1 MERIS
6 IQELAAVL
14 VTKSGLKKKEA
25 ERFATVMFDVV
36 KEGLSSDRQVKIKG
50 LGTFKV
56 IDIDSRESVDVNTGE
71 RMVIEGHDKITFTPD
86 ATMKELVNKP
96 FSQFETVVLADGVD
110 FTGDEDEELEVDIE
124 NDMEPEPEPFEAPVL
139 IEEPET
145 VEEPAEEPAP
155 EPELESIEAPAPEPE
170 PEAIGAPAPEP
181 EPEAIEAPEPE
192 PVQEEVSPLL
202 DFIDSAEE
210 QHSDEMPDEEEPEEE
225 EEEDDDEDENEYSS
239 SSGKRWIWWLL
250 MSLIAFGAGFLLGRH
265 TGKSASPA
273 VIDAW
278 TVDSIDKDTLAAD
291 TAKKDT
297 LAKPVVKQDTL
308 AKPVADTPAK
318 AKPDAKPDTIVPRP
332 KPDDEKTKDAYKQYN
347 LNDARVRTGAYRIIG
362 TAQVVKVKKGE
373 TLNRI
378 SARYLGPDMECYVEA
393 YNELKPGAMLKE
405 GQTLKIPQLELKKK
419 KKKQSNQ

>member
-36 KEGLSSDRQVKIKG
+36 KEGLSADRQVKIKG

-124 NDMEPEPEPFEAPVL
+124 NDMEPEPEPVEAPVL
-139 IEEPET
+139 IEEPE
-145 VEEPAEEPAP
+145 PAEE
-155 EPELESIEAPAPEPE
+155 
-170 PEAIGAPAPEP
+170 PAPEP

-210 QHSDEMPDEEEPEEE
+210 QQSDEMPDEEEPEKEE
-225 EEEDDDEDENEYSS
+225 KEDDEDENEYSS

-265 TGKSASPA
+265 TGKSASPD

-347 LNDARVRTGAYRIIG
+347 LSDARVRTGAYRIIG

-378 SARYLGPDMECYVEA
+378 SARHLGPDMECYVEA

>member
-36 KEGLSSDRQVKIKG
+36 KEGLSADRQVKIKG

-124 NDMEPEPEPFEAPVL
+124 NDMEPEPEPVGAPVL
-139 IEEPET
+139 IEEPEP

-155 EPELESIEAPAPEPE
+155 EEPAPEPE
-170 PEAIGAPAPEP
+170 PEAIV
-181 EPEAIEAPEPE
+181 APEPE

-210 QHSDEMPDEEEPEEE
+210 QHSDEMPDEEEPEKEE
-225 EEEDDDEDENEYSS
+225 KEDDEDENEYSS

-278 TVDSIDKDTLAAD
+278 TVDSIDE
-291 TAKKDT
+291 DT

-347 LNDARVRTGAYRIIG
+347 FNDARVRTGAYRIIG

-378 SARYLGPDMECYVEA
+378 SARHLGPDMECYVEA

>member
-124 NDMEPEPEPFEAPVL
+124 NDMEPEPEPVEAPVL
-139 IEEPET
+139 IEEP
-145 VEEPAEEPAP
+145 EPAEEPAP
-155 EPELESIEAPAPEPE
+155 EPEPEAIEAPE
-170 PEAIGAPAPEP
+170 PEP

-318 AKPDAKPDTIVPRP
+318 AKPDAIVPRP

>member
-96 FSQFETVVLADGVD
+96 FSQFETVVLADGVN

-124 NDMEPEPEPFEAPVL
+124 NDMEPEPEPVGAPVL

-145 VEEPAEEPAP
+145 AEEPAEEPA
-155 EPELESIEAPAPEPE
+155 EETVEETAPEE
-170 PEAIGAPAPEP
+170 PAEEPAPEP

-225 EEEDDDEDENEYSS
+225 EEEDDEDENEYSS
-239 SSGKRWIWWLL
+239 PSGKRWIWWLL

-265 TGKSASPA
+265 TGKNASPD

-278 TVDSIDKDTLAAD
+278 TVDSIDE
-291 TAKKDT
+291 
-297 LAKPVVKQDTL
+297 DTL

-332 KPDDEKTKDAYKQYN
+332 KPDDEKIKDAYKQYN
-347 LNDARVRTGAYRIIG
+347 FNDARVRTGAYRIIG
-362 TAQVVKVKKGE
+362 TAQEVKVKKGE

-378 SARYLGPDMECYVEA
+378 SARHLGPGMECYVEA

>member
-124 NDMEPEPEPFEAPVL
+124 NDMEPEPEPVEAPVL

-145 VEEPAEEPAP
+145 VEEPAEE
-155 EPELESIEAPAPEPE
+155 
-170 PEAIGAPAPEP
+170 PAPEP

>member
-36 KEGLSSDRQVKIKG
+36 KEGLSADRQVKIKG

-124 NDMEPEPEPFEAPVL
+124 NDMEPEPEPVGAPVL
-139 IEEPET
+139 IEEPEP

-155 EPELESIEAPAPEPE
+155 EEPAPEPE
-170 PEAIGAPAPEP
+170 PEAIV
-181 EPEAIEAPEPE
+181 APEPE

-210 QHSDEMPDEEEPEEE
+210 QQSDEMPDEEEPEKEE
-225 EEEDDDEDENEYSS
+225 KEDDEDENEYSS

-278 TVDSIDKDTLAAD
+278 TVDSIDEDTLA
-291 TAKKDT
+291 KPVVKQDT

-347 LNDARVRTGAYRIIG
+347 FNDARVRTGAYRIIG

-378 SARYLGPDMECYVEA
+378 SARHLGPDMECYVEA

>member
-36 KEGLSSDRQVKIKG
+36 KEGLSADRQVKIKG

-124 NDMEPEPEPFEAPVL
+124 NDMEPEPEPVGTPVL

-145 VEEPAEEPAP
+145 AEEPAGEPVEEPAEEP
-155 EPELESIEAPAPEPE
+155 EPEPE
-170 PEAIGAPAPEP
+170 PEPAPEP

-192 PVQEEVSPLL
+192 PVQEEVIPLL

-225 EEEDDDEDENEYSS
+225 EEEEDDEDEDEYSS

-250 MSLIAFGAGFLLGRH
+250 MSLIAFGAGFLLGHH

-273 VIDAW
+273 VVDAW

-362 TAQVVKVKKGE
+362 TAQEVKVKKGE

-378 SARYLGPDMECYVEA
+378 SARHLGPDMECYVEA

-405 GQTLKIPQLELKKK
+405 GQTLKIPKLELKKK

>member
-124 NDMEPEPEPFEAPVL
+124 NDMEPEPEPVEAPVL

-145 VEEPAEEPAP
+145 VEEPVEEPAP
-155 EPELESIEAPAPEPE
+155 EPEPESIE
-170 PEAIGAPAPEP
+170 APAPEP

-192 PVQEEVSPLL
+192 PVQEEVIPLL

-225 EEEDDDEDENEYSS
+225 EEEDDEDEDEYSS

-250 MSLIAFGAGFLLGRH
+250 LSLIAFGAGFLLGRH

-278 TVDSIDKDTLAAD
+278 TVDSIDKDTLAADTAKKDTLAAD

-347 LNDARVRTGAYRIIG
+347 FNDARVRTGAYRIIG
-362 TAQVVKVKKGE
+362 TAQEVKVKKGE
-373 TLNRI
+373 TLKRI
-378 SARYLGPDMECYVEA
+378 SARHLGPDMECYVEA

>member
-36 KEGLSSDRQVKIKG
+36 KEGLSADRQVKIKG

-124 NDMEPEPEPFEAPVL
+124 NDMEPEPEPVEAPVL

-145 VEEPAEEPAP
+145 VEEPAPEEPAE
-155 EPELESIEAPAPEPE
+155 EPVEEPAEE
-170 PEAIGAPAPEP
+170 PAPEP

-225 EEEDDDEDENEYSS
+225 EEEDDDDDDDDEDEYSS

-265 TGKSASPA
+265 TGKSASPD

>member
-124 NDMEPEPEPFEAPVL
+124 NDMEPEPEPVEAPVL

-145 VEEPAEEPAP
+145 VEEPVEEPVEESAEESAEEPVEEPAEEPA
-155 EPELESIEAPAPEPE
+155 
-170 PEAIGAPAPEP
+170 
-181 EPEAIEAPEPE
+181 PE

-210 QHSDEMPDEEEPEEE
+210 QPSDEMPDEEEPEKE
-225 EEEDDDEDENEYSS
+225 EEEDDEDEYSS

-250 MSLIAFGAGFLLGRH
+250 MSLIAFGVGFLLGRH

-278 TVDSIDKDTLAAD
+278 TVDSIDEDTLAAD

-347 LNDARVRTGAYRIIG
+347 FNDARVRTGAYRIIG
-362 TAQVVKVKKGE
+362 TAQEVKVKKGE

-378 SARYLGPDMECYVEA
+378 SARHLGPDMECYVEA

>member
-36 KEGLSSDRQVKIKG
+36 KEGLSADRQVKIKG

-124 NDMEPEPEPFEAPVL
+124 NDMEPEPEPVGAPVL
-139 IEEPET
+139 IEEPEP

-155 EPELESIEAPAPEPE
+155 EEPAPEPE
-170 PEAIGAPAPEP
+170 PEAIV
-181 EPEAIEAPEPE
+181 APEPE

-210 QHSDEMPDEEEPEEE
+210 QQSDEMPDEEEPEKEE
-225 EEEDDDEDENEYSS
+225 KEDDEDENEYSS

-278 TVDSIDKDTLAAD
+278 TVDSIDE
-291 TAKKDT
+291 DT

-347 LNDARVRTGAYRIIG
+347 FNDARVRTGAYRIIG

-378 SARYLGPDMECYVEA
+378 SARHLGPDMECYVEA

>member
-124 NDMEPEPEPFEAPVL
+124 NDMEPEPEPVEAPVL

-145 VEEPAEEPAP
+145 AEEPVEEPAEEPVE
-155 EPELESIEAPAPEPE
+155 EPAEE
-170 PEAIGAPAPEP
+170 PAPEP

-225 EEEDDDEDENEYSS
+225 EKEEDDEDEDEYSS

-265 TGKSASPA
+265 TGKSASPD

-278 TVDSIDKDTLAAD
+278 TVDSIDEDTLAAD

-347 LNDARVRTGAYRIIG
+347 FNDARVRTGAYRIIG
-362 TAQVVKVKKGE
+362 TAQEVKVKKGE
-373 TLNRI
+373 TLKRI
-378 SARYLGPDMECYVEA
+378 SARHLGPDMECYVEA

>member
-124 NDMEPEPEPFEAPVL
+124 NDMEPEPEPVEAPVL

-145 VEEPAEEPAP
+145 AEEPVEEPAEEPVE
-155 EPELESIEAPAPEPE
+155 EPAEE
-170 PEAIGAPAPEP
+170 PAPEP

-192 PVQEEVSPLL
+192 PVQEEVIPLL

-225 EEEDDDEDENEYSS
+225 EKEEDDEDEDEYSS

-265 TGKSASPA
+265 TGKSASPD

-278 TVDSIDKDTLAAD
+278 TVDSIDE
-291 TAKKDT
+291 DT

-347 LNDARVRTGAYRIIG
+347 FNDARVRTGAYRIIG
-362 TAQVVKVKKGE
+362 TAQEVKVKKGE
-373 TLNRI
+373 TLKRI
-378 SARYLGPDMECYVEA
+378 SARHLGPDMECYVEA

>member
-124 NDMEPEPEPFEAPVL
+124 NDMEPEPEPVGAPVL
-139 IEEPET
+139 IEEPEP
-145 VEEPAEEPAP
+145 VEEPAEE
-155 EPELESIEAPAPEPE
+155 
-170 PEAIGAPAPEP
+170 PAPEP

-210 QHSDEMPDEEEPEEE
+210 QHSDEMPDEEEPEKEE
-225 EEEDDDEDENEYSS
+225 KEEDDEDEDEYSS

-265 TGKSASPA
+265 TGKNASPA

-278 TVDSIDKDTLAAD
+278 TVDSIDEDTLAAD

-347 LNDARVRTGAYRIIG
+347 FNDARVRTGAYRIIG
-362 TAQVVKVKKGE
+362 TAQEVKVKKGE
-373 TLNRI
+373 TLKRI
-378 SARYLGPDMECYVEA
+378 SARHLGPGMECYVEA

>member
-36 KEGLSSDRQVKIKG
+36 KEGLSADRQVKIKG

-124 NDMEPEPEPFEAPVL
+124 NDMEPEPEPVGAPVL
-139 IEEPET
+139 IEEPEP
-145 VEEPAEEPAP
+145 VEEPAEE
-155 EPELESIEAPAPEPE
+155 
-170 PEAIGAPAPEP
+170 PAPEP

-192 PVQEEVSPLL
+192 PVQEEVIPLL

-225 EEEDDDEDENEYSS
+225 KEEDDDEDEDEYSS

-265 TGKSASPA
+265 TGKNASPD

-278 TVDSIDKDTLAAD
+278 TVDSIDEDTLAAD

-347 LNDARVRTGAYRIIG
+347 LSDARVRTGAYRIIG

>member
-36 KEGLSSDRQVKIKG
+36 KEGLSADRQVKIKG

-124 NDMEPEPEPFEAPVL
+124 NDMEPEPEPVGTPVL

-145 VEEPAEEPAP
+145 VEETVEEAVEEPVEEPAEEP
-155 EPELESIEAPAPEPE
+155 ES
-170 PEAIGAPAPEP
+170 

-192 PVQEEVSPLL
+192 PVQEEVIPLL

-225 EEEDDDEDENEYSS
+225 EEEEDDEDEDEYSS

-250 MSLIAFGAGFLLGRH
+250 LSLIAFGAGFLLGRH
-265 TGKSASPA
+265 TGESASPA

-278 TVDSIDKDTLAAD
+278 TVDSIDEDTLAAD
-291 TAKKDT
+291 TAKK
-297 LAKPVVKQDTL
+297 DTL

-347 LNDARVRTGAYRIIG
+347 FNDARVRTGAYRIIG
-362 TAQVVKVKKGE
+362 TAQEVKVKKGE
-373 TLNRI
+373 TLKRI
-378 SARYLGPDMECYVEA
+378 SARHLGPGMECYVEA

>member
-124 NDMEPEPEPFEAPVL
+124 NDMEPEPEPVGAPVL

-155 EPELESIEAPAPEPE
+155 EEPVEKPAEE
-170 PEAIGAPAPEP
+170 PAPEP

-192 PVQEEVSPLL
+192 PVQEEVIPLL

-225 EEEDDDEDENEYSS
+225 EKEEDDEDENEYSS

-265 TGKSASPA
+265 TGKNASPD

-278 TVDSIDKDTLAAD
+278 TVDSIDEDTLAAD

-318 AKPDAKPDTIVPRP
+318 AKPEAKPDTIVPRP

-347 LNDARVRTGAYRIIG
+347 FNDARVRTGAYRIIG

-373 TLNRI
+373 TLKRI
-378 SARYLGPDMECYVEA
+378 SARHLGPDMECYVEA

>member
-124 NDMEPEPEPFEAPVL
+124 NDMEPEPEPVEAPVL

-145 VEEPAEEPAP
+145 VEEPAEEPAEELVEDP
-155 EPELESIEAPAPEPE
+155 AEEPVEEPVE
-170 PEAIGAPAPEP
+170 EPAPEP

-192 PVQEEVSPLL
+192 PEPEEVSPLL

-210 QHSDEMPDEEEPEEE
+210 QPSDEMPDEEEPEEE
-225 EEEDDDEDENEYSS
+225 EEEDDDEDEDEYSS

-250 MSLIAFGAGFLLGRH
+250 VSLIAFGAGFLLGRH
-265 TGKSASPA
+265 TGKNASPA

-278 TVDSIDKDTLAAD
+278 TVDSIDEDTLAAD

-347 LNDARVRTGAYRIIG
+347 FNDARVRTGAYRIIG
-362 TAQVVKVKKGE
+362 TAQEVKVKKGE
-373 TLNRI
+373 TLKRI
-378 SARYLGPDMECYVEA
+378 SARHLGPDMECYVEA

>member
-36 KEGLSSDRQVKIKG
+36 KEGLSADRQVKIKG

-124 NDMEPEPEPFEAPVL
+124 NDMEPEPEPVEAPVL
-139 IEEPET
+139 IEEL
-145 VEEPAEEPAP
+145 EPAEE
-155 EPELESIEAPAPEPE
+155 
-170 PEAIGAPAPEP
+170 PAPEP

-265 TGKSASPA
+265 TGKNASPD

-308 AKPVADTPAK
+308 AKPVADTPSK
-318 AKPDAKPDTIVPRP
+318 AKPEAKPDTIVPRP

-347 LNDARVRTGAYRIIG
+347 FNDARVRTGAYRIIG
-362 TAQVVKVKKGE
+362 TAQEVKVKKGE

-378 SARYLGPDMECYVEA
+378 SARHLGPDMECYVEA

>member
-124 NDMEPEPEPFEAPVL
+124 NDMEPEPEPVETPVL

-145 VEEPAEEPAP
+145 VEEPVEEPAP
-155 EPELESIEAPAPEPE
+155 EEPAKEPVEE
-170 PEAIGAPAPEP
+170 PAEEPAPEP

-210 QHSDEMPDEEEPEEE
+210 QQSDEMPDEEEPEKEE
-225 EEEDDDEDENEYSS
+225 KEDDEDENEYSS

-265 TGKSASPA
+265 TGKSASPD

-347 LNDARVRTGAYRIIG
+347 LSDARVRTGAYRIIG

-378 SARYLGPDMECYVEA
+378 SARHLGPDMECYVEA

-419 KKKQSNQ
+419 KQSNQ

>member
-36 KEGLSSDRQVKIKG
+36 KEGLSADRQVKIKG

-124 NDMEPEPEPFEAPVL
+124 NDMEPEPEPVEAPVL
-139 IEEPET
+139 IEEL
-145 VEEPAEEPAP
+145 EPAEE
-155 EPELESIEAPAPEPE
+155 
-170 PEAIGAPAPEP
+170 PAPEP

-210 QHSDEMPDEEEPEEE
+210 QHSDEMPDEEEPEKEE
-225 EEEDDDEDENEYSS
+225 KEDDEDENEYSS

-278 TVDSIDKDTLAAD
+278 TVDSIDE
-291 TAKKDT
+291 DT

-347 LNDARVRTGAYRIIG
+347 FNDARVRTGAYRIIG

-378 SARYLGPDMECYVEA
+378 SARHLGPDMECYVEA

>member
-36 KEGLSSDRQVKIKG
+36 KEGLSADRQVKIKG

-110 FTGDEDEELEVDIE
+110 FTGDEDEDLEVDIE
-124 NDMEPEPEPFEAPVL
+124 NDMEPEPEPVEAPVL
-139 IEEPET
+139 IEEPEP
-145 VEEPAEEPAP
+145 VEEPAP
-155 EPELESIEAPAPEPE
+155 EPEPAEEPVEEPDPEPE
-170 PEAIGAPAPEP
+170 PAPEP

-210 QHSDEMPDEEEPEEE
+210 QQSDEMPDEEEPEKEE
-225 EEEDDDEDENEYSS
+225 KEEDDEDEDEYSS

-265 TGKSASPA
+265 TGKNASPA

-318 AKPDAKPDTIVPRP
+318 AKSDAKPDTIVPRP

-347 LNDARVRTGAYRIIG
+347 FNDARVRTGAYRIIG

>member
-36 KEGLSSDRQVKIKG
+36 KEGLSADRQVKIKG

-124 NDMEPEPEPFEAPVL
+124 NDMEPEPEPVGAPVL

-145 VEEPAEEPAP
+145 VEEPVEEPTE
-155 EPELESIEAPAPEPE
+155 EPVEE
-170 PEAIGAPAPEP
+170 PAPEP

-210 QHSDEMPDEEEPEEE
+210 QHSDEMPDEEEPEKEE
-225 EEEDDDEDENEYSS
+225 KEDDDEDEDEYSS

-265 TGKSASPA
+265 TGKSTSPA

-347 LNDARVRTGAYRIIG
+347 LSDARVRTGAYRIIG

>member
-124 NDMEPEPEPFEAPVL
+124 NDMEPEPEPVEAPVL

-145 VEEPAEEPAP
+145 VEEPVEEPAP
-155 EPELESIEAPAPEPE
+155 EEPAKEPVEE
-170 PEAIGAPAPEP
+170 PAEEPAPEP

-265 TGKSASPA
+265 TGKSASPD

-362 TAQVVKVKKGE
+362 TAQEVKVKKGE
-373 TLNRI
+373 TLKRI
-378 SARYLGPDMECYVEA
+378 SARHLGPDMECYVEA

-419 KKKQSNQ
+419 KQSNQ

>member
-124 NDMEPEPEPFEAPVL
+124 NDMEPEPEPVEAPVL
-139 IEEPET
+139 IEEPEPAEEPVEEP
-145 VEEPAEEPAP
+145 VEEPAEE
-155 EPELESIEAPAPEPE
+155 
-170 PEAIGAPAPEP
+170 PAPEP

-192 PVQEEVSPLL
+192 PVQEEVIPLL

-225 EEEDDDEDENEYSS
+225 EEEDDDEDEDEYSS

-250 MSLIAFGAGFLLGRH
+250 LSLIAFGAGFLLGRH
-265 TGKSASPA
+265 TGESASPA
-273 VIDAW
+273 VVDAW
-278 TVDSIDKDTLAAD
+278 TVDSIDKDTLAADTAKKDTLAAD

-347 LNDARVRTGAYRIIG
+347 FNDARVRTGAYRIIG
-362 TAQVVKVKKGE
+362 TAQEVKVKKGE
-373 TLNRI
+373 TLKRI
-378 SARYLGPDMECYVEA
+378 SARHLGPDMECYVEA

>member
-36 KEGLSSDRQVKIKG
+36 KEGLSADRQVKIKG

-124 NDMEPEPEPFEAPVL
+124 NDMEPEPEPVEAPVL

-145 VEEPAEEPAP
+145 VEEPAEEPAE
-155 EPELESIEAPAPEPE
+155 EPVEE
-170 PEAIGAPAPEP
+170 PAPEP

-225 EEEDDDEDENEYSS
+225 KEEDDDEDENEYSS

-265 TGKSASPA
+265 TGKSASPD

-318 AKPDAKPDTIVPRP
+318 AKPDAKPDTIVLRP

-347 LNDARVRTGAYRIIG
+347 LSDARVRTGAYRIIG

-419 KKKQSNQ
+419 KQSNQ

>member
-36 KEGLSSDRQVKIKG
+36 KEGLSADRQVKIKG

-124 NDMEPEPEPFEAPVL
+124 NDMEPEPEPVEAPVL

-145 VEEPAEEPAP
+145 VEEPAEEPVE
-155 EPELESIEAPAPEPE
+155 EPVEEPAEE
-170 PEAIGAPAPEP
+170 PAPEP

-210 QHSDEMPDEEEPEEE
+210 QHSNEMPDEEEPEEE
-225 EEEDDDEDENEYSS
+225 KEEEDDEDENEYSS

-265 TGKSASPA
+265 TGKSASPD

-278 TVDSIDKDTLAAD
+278 TVDSIDEGTLAAD

-362 TAQVVKVKKGE
+362 TAQEVKVKKGE
-373 TLNRI
+373 TLKRI
-378 SARYLGPDMECYVEA
+378 SARHLGPGMECYVEA

>member
-124 NDMEPEPEPFEAPVL
+124 NDMEPEPEPVEAPVL
-139 IEEPET
+139 IEEPEPAEET
-145 VEEPAEEPAP
+145 AEETAEEPVEEPAEE
-155 EPELESIEAPAPEPE
+155 
-170 PEAIGAPAPEP
+170 PAPEP

-210 QHSDEMPDEEEPEEE
+210 QHSDEMPDEEEPEKE
-225 EEEDDDEDENEYSS
+225 EEEDDDEDEDEYSS

-278 TVDSIDKDTLAAD
+278 TVDSIDEDTLAAD

-347 LNDARVRTGAYRIIG
+347 FNDARVRTGAYRIIG
-362 TAQVVKVKKGE
+362 TAQEVKVKKGE
-373 TLNRI
+373 TLKRI
-378 SARYLGPDMECYVEA
+378 SARHLGPDMECYVEA

>member
-124 NDMEPEPEPFEAPVL
+124 NDMEPEPEPVEAPVL
-139 IEEPET
+139 IEEPE
-145 VEEPAEEPAP
+145 PAEE
-155 EPELESIEAPAPEPE
+155 
-170 PEAIGAPAPEP
+170 PAPEP

>member
-36 KEGLSSDRQVKIKG
+36 KEGLSADRQVKIKG

-124 NDMEPEPEPFEAPVL
+124 NDMEPEPEPVEAPVL
-139 IEEPET
+139 IEEL
-145 VEEPAEEPAP
+145 EPAEE
-155 EPELESIEAPAPEPE
+155 
-170 PEAIGAPAPEP
+170 PAPEP

-210 QHSDEMPDEEEPEEE
+210 QQSDEMPDEEEPEKEE
-225 EEEDDDEDENEYSS
+225 KEDDEDENEYSS

-278 TVDSIDKDTLAAD
+278 TVDSIDE
-291 TAKKDT
+291 DT

-347 LNDARVRTGAYRIIG
+347 FNDARVRTGAYRIIG

-378 SARYLGPDMECYVEA
+378 SARHLGPDMECYVEA

>member
-124 NDMEPEPEPFEAPVL
+124 NDMEPEPEPVGAPVL

-145 VEEPAEEPAP
+145 VEEPAEEPAEELVEDP
-155 EPELESIEAPAPEPE
+155 AEEPVEEPVE
-170 PEAIGAPAPEP
+170 EPAPEP

-225 EEEDDDEDENEYSS
+225 EEEDDDEDEDEYSS

-250 MSLIAFGAGFLLGRH
+250 VSLIAFGAGFLLGRH
-265 TGKSASPA
+265 TGKNASPA
-273 VIDAW
+273 VVDAW
-278 TVDSIDKDTLAAD
+278 TVDSIDEDTLAAD

-347 LNDARVRTGAYRIIG
+347 LSDARVRTGAYRIIG

-378 SARYLGPDMECYVEA
+378 SARHLGPDMECYVEA

-405 GQTLKIPQLELKKK
+405 GQTLKIPKLELKKK